1 MEGDARLPHMAI
13 KYTQNKANFKKCLT
27 AYTGWSVTVTLL
39 LGFETSSQASQAG
52 LELVM
57 WTRMTLN
64 SWPSCVFTNAGMA
77 GVTPCP
83 IYALLGCNP
92 GLCVYLTGSVP
103 SQPPQQDVLGKNCLV
118 TCKLY
123 ENTDRCSQPRCTA
136 SPTPKAAAESALA
149 PRLS

>member
-1 MEGDARLPHMAI
+1 M
-13 KYTQNKANFKKCLT
+13 FKCV
-27 AYTGWSVTVTLL
+27 YRVVSHSYIVTW
-39 LGFETSSQASQAG
+39 FETSSHASQAG

-64 SWPSCVFTNAGMA
+64 SWPSCVFTNAGIA

-103 SQPPQQDVLGKNCLV
+103 SQPPPQQDVLGKNCLV

>member
-1 MEGDARLPHMAI
+1 MFKCVYRVVSHSYIVTWFEMA
-13 KYTQNKANFKKCLT
+13 
-27 AYTGWSVTVTLL
+27 SH
-39 LGFETSSQASQAG
+39 ASQAG

-64 SWPSCVFTNAGMA
+64 SWPSCVFTNAGIA

-118 TCKLY
+118 TCKAVREY
-123 ENTDRCSQPRCTA
+123 RQVQPTPMHSQPHSQSSSRISSSSQIVLNSLGSVPET
-136 SPTPKAAAESALA
+136 
-149 PRLS
+149 R